1 VSTRKRINP
10 DDYVLPDNLTEEQLA
25 ERLQDPLVRICNL
38 YWIEDA
44 DGNEIK
50 FTPNEAQCEVLHAV
64 YIEGVKRIAIPKARQ
79 LGFSTLIAIIEF
91 DEAHFCEP
99 GRSVRC
105 VIIDQTAPDAQAK
118 LAKIKFAWERLPE
131 ELKDAAIIS
140 NKGMMEWANGSSII
154 AGLRARGKAVQ
165 VVHISEW
172 GPIAHDDPKRSEEII
187 TGVLQAASGDEALIF
202 AESTHKGGK
211 GGDWYE
217 LIKRSLETPEAYR
230 TKRDFRVMFFP
241 WYLEPRY
248 TEAGDPRQIDAETRE
263 YFDGNPAKG
272 IRGKERETGHAFTP
286 GQRLF
291 YFKKKQELGRKVY
304 SEFPT
309 TIEECWMAPIVGAI
323 YGPDVDKARL
333 AGRINPTV
341 ANHYEG
347 FPVYS
352 TFDIGAPINTNCWLW
367 QVIGDRI
374 NYLECLRGG
383 DDCNTPAEWAK
394 RLKERPYSYGGHF
407 LPHDGETLWARL
419 LREAG
424 LKGVVCLPRP
434 ADEWDN
440 INDALTSFSR
450 CFFNSKGCEWGLD
463 SLEAFRSKEEPDG
476 VTIRN
481 VPVHDW
487 ASHASTAFGYTHQ
500 AIRAGLCVDRS
511 AMPTKPRPPG
521 GHRPEVRT
529 GFASDRPRSFTVRR

>member
-1 VSTRKRINP
+1 VKDRKRINP
-10 DDYVLPDNLTEEQLA
+10 DDYILPDGLTEA
-25 ERLQDPLVRICNL
+25 EVAKRLECPLVRVCNL

-44 DGNEIK
+44 DGNEVK
-50 FTPNEAQCEVLHAV
+50 FRANEAQCEVLQAV
-64 YIEGVKRIAIPKARQ
+64 YVEGVKRIAIPKARQ

-99 GRSVRC
+99 GRTVRA

-118 LAKIKFAWERLPE
+118 LAKIKFAWERLPD
-131 ELKDAAIIS
+131 ELKDATETD
-140 NKGMMEWANGSSII
+140 NKSELRWANGSTIL
-154 AGLRARGKAVQ
+154 AGLKARGKTPQ

-172 GPIAHDDPKRSEEII
+172 GPIAYDDPERSAEII
-187 TGVLQAASGDEALIF
+187 TGVLQSASGKEALIF

-217 LIKRSLETPEAYR
+217 LIKRSLEIAPEHR
-230 TKRDFRVMFFP
+230 TAQDFRVMFFP
-241 WYLEPRY
+241 WYLETRY
-248 TEAGDPRQIDAETRE
+248 TEEGDARQIDAETRE

-272 IRGKERETGHAFTP
+272 IAGKVKETGHVFTP

-291 YFKKKQELGRKVY
+291 YFKKKRELGRKVY

-333 AGRINPTV
+333 AGRVSTV
-341 ANHYEG
+341 TALHWEG

-352 TFDIGAPINTNCWLW
+352 TFDIGAPVNTNCWLW
-367 QVIGDRI
+367 QQIGDRI
-374 NYLECLRGG
+374 NFLECLRGG
-383 DDCNTPAEWAK
+383 DECNTPAEWAK

-407 LPHDGETLWARL
+407 LPHDGETLWKRL
-419 LREAG
+419 LLESE

-434 ADEWDN
+434 VDVWDN

-450 CFFNSKGCEWGLD
+450 CYFNAKGCEWGID
-463 SLEAFRSKEEPDG
+463 SLEAYRAKEEADG
-476 VTIRN
+476 MTIRN

-487 ASHASTAFGYTHQ
+487 ASHASTAFGYVHQ
-500 AIRAGLCVDRS
+500 AIRLGLCADRS
-511 AMPTKPRPPG
+511 AIPAKPRNPANKPAAI
-521 GHRPEVRT
+521 T
-529 GFASDRPRSFTVRR
+529 GLSNSRQPKPRILR